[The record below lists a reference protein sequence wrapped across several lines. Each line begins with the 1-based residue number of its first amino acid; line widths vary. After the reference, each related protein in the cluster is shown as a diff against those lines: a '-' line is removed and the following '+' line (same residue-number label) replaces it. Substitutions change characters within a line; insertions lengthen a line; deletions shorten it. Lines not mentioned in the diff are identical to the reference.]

1 MQRYKENINSEGLQL
16 LTGIVSQIANSSTFG
31 SMVQD
36 IAKLEDEAKEI
47 NQVDICFN
55 CKNEMITSFT
65 VDVRPAENQ
74 ERLLARLIKLV
85 QPIVPLAAADG
96 YADVNQGSDFSQQDL
111 VLEEKRKHSRTSVEL
126 HSVRSTV
133 SLDVLPY
140 GSELHSTQR

>member
-1 MQRYKENINSEGLQL
+1 
-16 LTGIVSQIANSSTFG
+16 
-31 SMVQD
+31 MVQD

-96 YADVNQGSDFSQQDL
+96 YADVNQGSDFSQL
-111 VLEEKRKHSRTSVEL
+111 G
-126 HSVRSTV
+126 RSGAGREAESIPGTLQCV
-133 SLDVLPY
+133 NCI
-140 GSELHSTQR
+140 Q